1 MRLRKAEANTYV
13 EQDYYQIELKEIIDK
28 KKICKK
34 IMYNV
39 EWKDGRQEWVLQKKI
54 EHEVEKLNEFESN
67 WWRNKRKMDKNLIM
81 EKSFENF
88 KEDFK
93 ENEIEVKKDLIKLK
107 GKKINLYDKLDKE
120 ILVKNTIKMNN
131 DNINIS
137 PSKNLTINETKPAE
151 LGLDKQDINFFEIKK
166 IMKTSSSP
174 KRQIKGTTSIKSNQS
189 NSEKKKKTMKSS
201 RNTDIE
207 QMLNNKRYRINDD
220 DKEVIES
227 HNVGNLPEEIPKIN
241 STQINIIDWEE
252 IIETEYLVLWK
263 KRDDGTIPNP
273 SFIGEKEAKE
283 KYANLL
289 IDFLSN
295 TLKDKDIK
303 KLDFPLNN

>member
-1 MRLRKAEANTYV
+1 
-13 EQDYYQIELKEIIDK
+13 
-28 KKICKK
+28 
-34 IMYNV
+34 
-39 EWKDGRQEWVLQKKI
+39 
-54 EHEVEKLNEFESN
+54 
-67 WWRNKRKMDKNLIM
+67 MDKNLIM

-207 QMLNNKRYRINDD
+207 QMLNNKRDRINDD

-227 HNVGNLPEEIPKIN
+227 HNVGN
-241 STQINIIDWEE
+241 
-252 IIETEYLVLWK
+252 
-263 KRDDGTIPNP
+263 
-273 SFIGEKEAKE
+273 
-283 KYANLL
+283 
-289 IDFLSN
+289 
-295 TLKDKDIK
+295 
-303 KLDFPLNN
+303 